1 MSKVIALTGGI
12 GSGKTYVA
20 SIFHKLA
27 GIQCFY
33 SDLEA
38 KKIMNENIH
47 IKKEIVSI
55 LGPES
60 YINNKLNSEFLRN
73 KIFSSQNKLK
83 LINDLVHEEVG
94 INFQKWLSLQT
105 SRYILKETAI
115 LFEHNYHLDVD
126 VSILVIA
133 PVNIRIKRI
142 IERDSISHKQ
152 IEKIVENQ
160 WDDKKKLHLCDFFI
174 ENRNKLDTIKK
185 VKELIKVFSSI

>member
-27 GIQCFY
+27 GIPCFY

-38 KKIMNENIH
+38 KKIMNEDGS

-60 YINNKLNSEFLRN
+60 FINNKLNSEFLRN
-73 KIFSSQNKLK
+73 KIFSSQYKLK
-83 LINDLVHEEVG
+83 LINDLVHEEVRS
-94 INFQKWLSLQT
+94 NFQKWLSLQT
-105 SRYILKETAI
+105 SKYILKESAI
-115 LFEHNYHLDVD
+115 LFEHKYHLDVD
-126 VSILVIA
+126 LSLLVVA
-133 PVNIRIKRI
+133 PINIRIERI
-142 IERDSISHKQ
+142 IKRDSISEKQ

-160 WDDKKKLHLCDFFI
+160 WDDRKKLHLSDYFI
-174 ENRNKLDTIKK
+174 ENLNKIHTEKK
-185 VKELIKVFSSI
+185 VKELIKVFSEI

>member
-27 GIQCFY
+27 GIPCFY

-38 KKIMNENIH
+38 KKIMNENGC

-60 YINNKLNSEFLRN
+60 FINNKLNSEFLRN
-73 KIFSSQNKLK
+73 KIFSSQYKLK
-83 LINDLVHEEVG
+83 LINDLVHEEVRS
-94 INFQKWLSLQT
+94 NFQKWLSLQT
-105 SRYILKETAI
+105 SKYILKESAI
-115 LFEHNYHLDVD
+115 LFEHKYHLDVD
-126 VSILVIA
+126 LSLLVVA
-133 PVNIRIKRI
+133 PINIRIERI
-142 IERDSISHKQ
+142 IKRDSISEKQ

-160 WDDKKKLHLCDFFI
+160 WDDRKKLHLCDYFI
-174 ENRNKLDTIKK
+174 ENLNKIDTEKK
-185 VKELIKVFSSI
+185 VKELIKVFSEI

>member
-27 GIQCFY
+27 GIPCFY

-38 KKIMNENIH
+38 KKIMNEDGS

-73 KIFSSQNKLK
+73 KIFSSQYKLK
-83 LINDLVHEEVG
+83 LINDLVHEEVRS
-94 INFQKWLSLQT
+94 NFQKWLSLQT
-105 SRYILKETAI
+105 SKYILKESAI
-115 LFEHNYHLDVD
+115 LFEHKYHLDVD
-126 VSILVIA
+126 LSLLVVA
-133 PVNIRIKRI
+133 PINIRIERI
-142 IERDSISHKQ
+142 IKRDSISEKQ

-160 WDDKKKLHLCDFFI
+160 WDDRKKLHLSDYFI
-174 ENRNKLDTIKK
+174 ENLNKIHTEKK
-185 VKELIKVFSSI
+185 VKELIKVFSEI